1 MKNEKFEVL
10 KDLKINKPKSPSA
23 WVGEPKYLPITRLK
37 MSCGGGIGGSSWY
50 EYVYR
55 LEKIPSNTMLNIKRY
70 DGKNFSV
77 NTAYVVKAENFKL
90 AIAELD
96 ISEWARL
103 SKEIIGEATE
113 NYFWLI
119 EDDEKIKLL

>member
-10 KDLKINKPKSPSA
+10 KDLKINKPKSPSV

-37 MSCGGGIGGSSWY
+37 MSCGGGMGGSCWY
-50 EYVYR
+50 EYVCR
-55 LEKIPSNTMLNIKRY
+55 LEKIPSNTMLNVKRY
-70 DGKNFSV
+70 DGKSLFI
-77 NTAYVVKAENFKL
+77 NTTYVVNAENFKL

-103 SKEIIGEATE
+103 SNEIIGEATE
-113 NYFWLI
+113 KYFSLI
-119 EDDEKIKLL
+119 EDDEYVTLL

>member
-37 MSCGGGIGGSSWY
+37 MSCGGGMGGSNWY

-55 LEKIPSNTMLNIKRY
+55 LEKIPSNTMLNVKRY
-70 DGKNFSV
+70 DGKSFFV
-77 NTAYVVKAENFKL
+77 NTAYVVNAENYKL
-90 AIAELD
+90 VITKLD
-96 ISEWARL
+96 ISAWASL
-103 SKEIIGEATE
+103 SNQIIEETTE
-113 NYFWLI
+113 KYLSLI
-119 EDDEKIKLL
+119 EDDEYVTLL